1 MTSTNKDPIL
11 LVVQL
16 TGGND
21 YINTVI
27 PYQDPLYHDSRKNGA
42 GLS

>member
-11 LVVQL
+11 AVVQL

-27 PYQDPLYHDSRKNGA
+27 PYQYPLYYDSRKT
-42 GLS
+42 